1 MVSALGAQGIDACV
15 GNAHHANLDRGWI
28 IALGGMQLLAPH
40 SRIDDT
46 KAALHARW
54 KEVSENPEGE
64 PTKRRD
70 RYKIWLVII
79 GFLLLSVSGV
89 ALSGA
94 HTLRPDASLP
104 GAGGGVQTSER
115 KISECRKDP
124 ASSVYDTADGCAL
137 TCEKTDDLARRRPT
151 GP

>member
-28 IALGGMQLLAPH
+28 IALGGMQLLVPH

-46 KAALHARW
+46 KAALHALW

-94 HTLRPDASLP
+94 HTLRPDLDMQAFQ
-104 GAGGGVQTSER
+104 A
-115 KISECRKDP
+115 P
-124 ASSVYDTADGCAL
+124 AAAFRPRRGRYQSVGRTPPPACTTRPMA
-137 TCEKTDDLARRRPT
+137 AR
-151 GP
+151 